1 MAPPT
6 TILVVDEE
14 KNMRKTFAAIL
25 QKEGY
30 KVGQAETGEHAIE
43 LCSVHSFDVVL
54 MDVRMPGINGVEA
67 FRRIREEQENT
78 KIILMSAYEG
88 QESKHS
94 ALEEGAIAFLSKP
107 LDVPQTLRLIAEVQ
121 DTTILVVDNEEGDT
135 TQVEEALGVE
145 GYRVTICRNPYEALT
160 LVEQLRFDIVLI
172 DVGLPKLNGLELYLA
187 IKRITPSTV
196 AIMLSGRGAEGEQ
209 LAQEAVRQTA
219 YTVLSKPLDLERL
232 IHVLQRITRQQ
243 ASGKL
248 HKPPMTHRIEGTG

>member
-1 MAPPT
+1 MHTAYDSHRVPVGWFQKPLHVLCPSFFQRIFSSIKESRHSTLHIHT
-6 TILVVDEE
+6 TFFL
-14 KNMRKTFAAIL
+14 KNT
-25 QKEGY
+25 
-30 KVGQAETGEHAIE
+30 
-43 LCSVHSFDVVL
+43 
-54 MDVRMPGINGVEA
+54 
-67 FRRIREEQENT
+67 
-78 KIILMSAYEG
+78 
-88 QESKHS
+88 S
-94 ALEEGAIAFLSKP
+94 ALLSFLLLEKRVRTP
-107 LDVPQTLRLIAEVQ
+107 LHFNLRQHVIPTHIINSAPKRVL
-121 DTTILVVDNEEGDT
+121 LK
-135 TQVEEALGVE
+135 